1 MSISHEL
8 ALEIRHLQLVRA
20 VAETGTLTAA
30 AERLCVTQSALSH
43 RLREL
48 EQRLGSAVF
57 HRQGRRMIPTQT
69 GARLLAAAEQVLD
82 ELERTR
88 NDLARLS
95 AGELGELRLSTGCYT
110 AYHWLPRLLPAFQA
124 RHPRVEIRLL
134 PELMGSLFDALRR
147 RELDLAIAAATPDD
161 PQLDSQPL
169 FDDETLI
176 LVHPDHPAAA
186 CGSMPLAELAA
197 ERLIIHGST
206 RMAYESFLRRRG
218 IAPREITELML
229 SEAIVEWVAAGL
241 GVTLMDRWAAK
252 RYLDLGIVKGVSA
265 AEKPLRRS
273 WHAVT
278 PRGELPNYVGALV
291 ELIRSNPPTHD
302 PVR

>member
-1 MSISHEL
+1 MSISHES

-57 HRQGRRMIPTQT
+57 HRQGRRMIPTRT

-95 AGELGELRLSTGCYT
+95 AGEQGELRLSTGCYT

-134 PELMGSLFDALRR
+134 PELMGSLFDA
-147 RELDLAIAAATPDD
+147 
-161 PQLDSQPL
+161 
-169 FDDETLI
+169 
-176 LVHPDHPAAA
+176 
-186 CGSMPLAELAA
+186 
-197 ERLIIHGST
+197 
-206 RMAYESFLRRRG
+206 
-218 IAPREITELML
+218 
-229 SEAIVEWVAAGL
+229 
-241 GVTLMDRWAAK
+241 
-252 RYLDLGIVKGVSA
+252 
-265 AEKPLRRS
+265 
-273 WHAVT
+273 
-278 PRGELPNYVGALV
+278 
-291 ELIRSNPPTHD
+291 
-302 PVR
+302 